1 MHSTT
6 LALIEITD
14 NLRKFLNDGN
24 YALSLFIDLTKAFD
38 TVDHKILFYK
48 MNNYGIRGH
57 ANHFFHSYLTGRN
70 SLPQ

>member
-24 YALSLFIDLTKAFD
+24 YALSLFID
-38 TVDHKILFYK
+38 
-48 MNNYGIRGH
+48 
-57 ANHFFHSYLTGRN
+57 
-70 SLPQ
+70 